1 MNPPKLTDALAD
13 VGQHTAA
20 APLDTR
26 FFGHP
31 RGLATLFFTE
41 MWERFSYYGM
51 RAFLLFYMVTP
62 VANGGLGF
70 TDAEGTS
77 LYGTYTGSAWGA
89 AILGGIVADR
99 MIGQYRSVLYGG
111 ILIMLGHLSLVFQA
125 LPFFYAGLALI
136 VIGTGLLKPS
146 VSTLVGSLYPQGDP
160 RRDAGFSIFYMGINS
175 GAMLGP
181 IIAGYIAQKIDWH
194 LGFGCAAIGMALG
207 LLQYVFDKRHLAPA
221 LQRMEAEKRMQAAAP
236 VAQVSAASSSGTVLG
251 FLPAEWSRIAA
262 IVVLF
267 LFASLFWAGY
277 EAAGSSLALFADRNT
292 DLHILGLEFP
302 SSWFQVLQPFF
313 VIVLAPIFAWV
324 WIRLGPREPSV
335 PVKFALGLLFMGLAF
350 VIMLPAGA
358 AVAADNTLRVS
369 VWWLIMWN
377 LFSEFGELCLSPVG
391 LSAITKLSPARIV
404 GLMMGVWFL
413 SLAVGNKLSG
423 WMAGLISTMSFVG
436 VLEWMGG
443 ILVVAAVV
451 MFVLVK
457 PVRRLMGDVR

>member
-13 VGQHTAA
+13 VGQQAAA

-125 LPFFYAGLALI
+125 IPFFYAGLALI

-207 LLQYVFDKRHLAPA
+207 LVQYVFDKRHLAPA
-221 LQRMEAEKRMQAAAP
+221 LHRMEAEKTMQVAAP

-251 FLPAEWSRIAA
+251 FARAEWSRIAA

-292 DLHILGLEFP
+292 DLHILGFEFP

-313 VIVLAPIFAWV
+313 VIVLAPIFAWL

-335 PVKFALGLLFMGLAF
+335 PVKFAFGLLFMGLAF

-423 WMAGLISTMSFVG
+423 WMAGLISTMSIVG

-443 ILVVAAVV
+443 ILIVAAVV

-457 PVRRLMGDVR
+457 PVRRLMGDVK

>member
-1 MNPPKLTDALAD
+1 MNPPKLVDASSD
-13 VGQHTAA
+13 VGSR
-20 APLDTR
+20 DTR

-51 RAFLLFYMVTP
+51 RAFLLYYMVTP

-70 TDAEGTS
+70 SDADGTS

-89 AILGGIVADR
+89 AILGGLVADR

-111 ILIMLGHLSLVFQA
+111 ILIMLGHLSLVFPA
-125 LPFFYAGLALI
+125 LPFFYGGLALI

-146 VSTLVGSLYPQGDP
+146 VSTLVGSLYEQGDP
-160 RRDAGFSIFYMGINS
+160 RRDAGFSVFYMGINS

-181 IIAGYIAQKIDWH
+181 IVAGYVAQRIDWH

-207 LLQYVFDKRHLAPA
+207 LMQYVLDKRHLAPA
-221 LQRMEAEKRMQAAAP
+221 IERMAEEKRMRTAAP
-236 VAQVSAASSSGTVLG
+236 ATRSPSASATGGVLG
-251 FLPAEWSRIAA
+251 FTPGEWGRIGA

-267 LFASLFWAGY
+267 LFAILFWAGY

-292 DLHILGLEFP
+292 DLRIFGFEFP
-302 SSWFQVLQPFF
+302 SSWFQVAQPFF
-313 VIVLAPIFAWV
+313 VIVLAPVFAWL
-324 WIRLGPREPSV
+324 WIKLGPREPSV
-335 PVKFALGLLFMGLAF
+335 PIKFAFGLLFMGLAF
-350 VIMLPAGA
+350 IIMLPAGS
-358 AVAADNTLRVS
+358 AVAADTTLRVS
-369 VWWLIMWN
+369 PWWLISWN

-413 SLAVGNKLSG
+413 SLAFGNKLAG
-423 WMAGLISTMSFVG
+423 WTAGLIETMPFNALLQWVG
-436 VLEWMGG
+436 GTL
-443 ILVVAAVV
+443 IVAALI
-451 MFVLVK
+451 MFLLVK
-457 PVRRLMGDVR
+457 PVRRLMGDVK

>member
-1 MNPPKLTDALAD
+1 MNPPKLTDALTGVAQD
-13 VGQHTAA
+13 TA

-70 TDAEGTS
+70 SDAQGTS

-89 AILGGIVADR
+89 AIVGGIVADR

-111 ILIMLGHLSLVFQA
+111 ILIMLGHLSLVFPA

-146 VSTLVGSLYPQGDP
+146 VSTLVGSLYAQGDP

-181 IIAGYIAQKIDWH
+181 IIAGYVAQKIDWH

-207 LLQYVFDKRHLAPA
+207 LVQYVFDKRYLMPA
-221 LQRMEAEKRMQAAAP
+221 LARMETEKKMQAAAP
-236 VAQVSAASSSGTVLG
+236 VTRVSTAASSGGMLG
-251 FLPAEWSRIAA
+251 FTRAEWSRITA

-292 DLHILGLEFP
+292 DLHILGFEFP

-313 VIVLAPIFAWV
+313 VIVLAPIFAWL

-335 PVKFALGLLFMGLAF
+335 PTKFAFGLLFMGLAF

-391 LSAITKLSPARIV
+391 LSAITKLSPARVV

-423 WMAGLISTMSFVG
+423 WMAGLISTMSFIG

-443 ILVVAAVV
+443 MLLVAALV

-457 PVRRLMGDVR
+457 PVRGLMGDVK

>member
-1 MNPPKLTDALAD
+1 MNPPKLVDASSD
-13 VGQHTAA
+13 VGSR
-20 APLDTR
+20 DTR

-51 RAFLLFYMVTP
+51 RAFLLYYMVTP

-70 TDAEGTS
+70 SDADGTS

-89 AILGGIVADR
+89 AILGGLVADR

-111 ILIMLGHLSLVFQA
+111 ILIMLGHLSLVFPA
-125 LPFFYAGLALI
+125 LPFFYGGLALI

-146 VSTLVGSLYPQGDP
+146 VSTLVGSLYEQGDP
-160 RRDAGFSIFYMGINS
+160 RRDAGFSVFYMGINS

-181 IIAGYIAQKIDWH
+181 IVAGYVAQRIDWH

-207 LLQYVFDKRHLAPA
+207 LMQYVLDKRHLAPA
-221 LQRMEAEKRMQAAAP
+221 IERMAEEKLMRTAAP
-236 VAQVSAASSSGTVLG
+236 ATRSPSASATGGVLG
-251 FLPAEWSRIAA
+251 FTPGEWGRIGA

-267 LFASLFWAGY
+267 LFAILFWAGY

-292 DLHILGLEFP
+292 DLRIFGFEFP
-302 SSWFQVLQPFF
+302 SSWFQVAQPFF
-313 VIVLAPIFAWV
+313 VIVLAPVFAWL

-335 PVKFALGLLFMGLAF
+335 PTKFAFGLLFMGLAF
-350 VIMLPAGA
+350 IIMLPAGS
-358 AVAADNTLRVS
+358 AVSADTTLRVS
-369 VWWLIMWN
+369 PWWLIAWN

-413 SLAVGNKLSG
+413 SLAFGNKLAG
-423 WMAGLISTMSFVG
+423 WTAGLIETMPFNALLQWVG
-436 VLEWMGG
+436 GTL
-443 ILVVAAVV
+443 IVAALI
-451 MFVLVK
+451 MFLLVK
-457 PVRRLMGDVR
+457 PVRRLMGDVK

>member
-1 MNPPKLTDALAD
+1 MP
-13 VGQHTAA
+13 TA
-20 APLDTR
+20 
-26 FFGHP
+26 GS
-31 RGLATLFFTE
+31 G
-41 MWERFSYYGM
+41 S
-51 RAFLLFYMVTP
+51 
-62 VANGGLGF
+62 

-111 ILIMLGHLSLVFQA
+111 ILIMLGHLSLVFHA

-207 LLQYVFDKRHLAPA
+207 LVQYVFDKRHLAPA
-221 LQRMEAEKRMQAAAP
+221 LQRMEAEKTMQAGAP

-251 FLPAEWSRIAA
+251 FAPAEWSRIAA

-292 DLHILGLEFP
+292 DLHILGFEFP

-313 VIVLAPIFAWV
+313 VIVLAPIFAWL
-324 WIRLGPREPSV
+324 WIRLGTREPSV

-391 LSAITKLSPARIV
+391 LSAITQTVAGAHRRVDDGCLVPLAGGRQQALRLDGRPHLHHVYRWSARV
-404 GLMMGVWFL
+404 DGRD
-413 SLAVGNKLSG
+413 
-423 WMAGLISTMSFVG
+423 TH
-436 VLEWMGG
+436 
-443 ILVVAAVV
+443 
-451 MFVLVK
+451 
-457 PVRRLMGDVR
+457 RRCGGDVRAREAGPPTDG

>member
-1 MNPPKLTDALAD
+1 MNPPKLTDALTD
-13 VGQHTAA
+13 VGPGTSSAV
-20 APLDTR
+20 DTR

-70 TDAEGTS
+70 TDAQGTS

-89 AILGGIVADR
+89 AIVGGLIADR
-99 MIGQYRSVLYGG
+99 LIGQYRSVLYGG
-111 ILIMLGHLSLVFQA
+111 ILIMLGHLSLVFHA
-125 LPFFYAGLALI
+125 LPFFYTGLALI

-181 IIAGYIAQKIDWH
+181 IIAGYVAQRIDWH

-207 LLQYVFDKRHLAPA
+207 LVQYVLDKRHLQPAIVRMAEERRMRATVDPVTHSTSAPTA
-221 LQRMEAEKRMQAAAP
+221 
-236 VAQVSAASSSGTVLG
+236 GGVLG
-251 FLPAEWSRIAA
+251 FTPGEWGRIGA
-262 IVVLF
+262 IIVLF
-267 LFASLFWAGY
+267 LFAILFWAGY

-292 DLHILGLEFP
+292 DLHLFGFEFP
-302 SSWFQVLQPFF
+302 SSWFQVAQPFF
-313 VIVLAPIFAWV
+313 VIVLAPLFAWL
-324 WIRLGPREPSV
+324 WIRLGSREPSV
-335 PVKFALGLLFMGLAF
+335 PMKFAFGLLFMGLAF
-350 VIMLPAGA
+350 IIMLPAGA
-358 AVAADNTLRVS
+358 AVAADSTLRVS
-369 VWWLIMWN
+369 ALWLITWN

-413 SLAVGNKLSG
+413 SLAFGNKLAG
-423 WMAGLISTMSFVG
+423 WTAGLIATMPIDALLGWVG
-436 VLEWMGG
+436 GTL
-443 ILVVAAVV
+443 IVAAVI

-457 PVRRLMGDVR
+457 PVRRLMGEVK

>member
-13 VGQHTAA
+13 VGQQAAA

-125 LPFFYAGLALI
+125 IPFFYAGLALI

-207 LLQYVFDKRHLAPA
+207 LVQYVFDKRHLAPA
-221 LQRMEAEKRMQAAAP
+221 LQRMEAEKTMQAGAP

-251 FLPAEWSRIAA
+251 FAPAEWSRIAA

-292 DLHILGLEFP
+292 DLHILGFEFP

-313 VIVLAPIFAWV
+313 VIVLAPIFAWL

-335 PVKFALGLLFMGLAF
+335 PGKFALGLLFMGLAF

-423 WMAGLISTMSFVG
+423 WMAGLISTMSIVG

-443 ILVVAAVV
+443 ILIVAAVV

-457 PVRRLMGDVR
+457 PVRRLMGDVK

>member
-1 MNPPKLTDALAD
+1 
-13 VGQHTAA
+13 
-20 APLDTR
+20 
-26 FFGHP
+26 
-31 RGLATLFFTE
+31 

-70 TDAEGTS
+70 TDAQGTS

-89 AILGGIVADR
+89 AIVGGIIADR

-111 ILIMLGHLSLVFQA
+111 VLIMLGHISLVFPA
-125 LPFFYAGLALI
+125 LPFFYGGLALI

-194 LGFGCAAIGMALG
+194 MGFGCAAIGMALG
-207 LLQYVFDKRHLAPA
+207 LVQYVLDKRHLMPA
-221 LQRMEAEKRMQAAAP
+221 LVRMDAEKKMQAAAP
-236 VAQVSAASSSGTVLG
+236 AAHVSATAGSSGTLG
-251 FLPAEWSRIAA
+251 FTSGEWGRIFA

-267 LFASLFWAGY
+267 MFASLFWAGY

-292 DLHILGLEFP
+292 DLHILGFEFP

-313 VIVLAPIFAWV
+313 VIVLAPAFAWL

-335 PVKFALGLLFMGLAF
+335 PTKFAFGLLFMGLAF

-369 VWWLIMWN
+369 VWWLIVWN

-423 WMAGLISTMSFVG
+423 WTAGLISTMSFIG

-443 ILVVAAVV
+443 TLLVASLV

-457 PVRRLMGDVR
+457 PVRRLMGHVK

>member
-1 MNPPKLTDALAD
+1 MNPPKLTDASSD
-13 VGQHTAA
+13 VGSR
-20 APLDTR
+20 DTR

-31 RGLATLFFTE
+31 RGLSTLFFTE

-51 RAFLLFYMVTP
+51 RAFLLYYMVTP

-70 TDAEGTS
+70 SDANGTS

-89 AILGGIVADR
+89 AILGGLVADR

-111 ILIMLGHLSLVFQA
+111 ILIMLGHISLVFHA
-125 LPFFYAGLALI
+125 LPFFYTGLAFI

-146 VSTLVGSLYPQGDP
+146 VSTLVGSLYEQGDP

-181 IIAGYIAQKIDWH
+181 IIAGYVAQRIDWH

-207 LLQYVFDKRHLAPA
+207 LLQYVFDKRHLLPA
-221 LQRMEAEKRMQAAAP
+221 IERMAEERRMRAAAP
-236 VAQVSAASSSGTVLG
+236 ATDSSAAPASAGGVLG
-251 FLPAEWSRIAA
+251 FTAAEWGRIGA
-262 IVVLF
+262 IIVLF
-267 LFASLFWAGY
+267 VFAILFWAGY

-292 DLHILGLEFP
+292 DLHLFGFEFP
-302 SSWFQVLQPFF
+302 SSWFQVAQPFF
-313 VIVLAPIFAWV
+313 VIVLAPVFAWL

-335 PVKFALGLLFMGLAF
+335 PIKFAFGLLFMGLAF
-350 VIMLPAGA
+350 IIMLPAGS

-369 VWWLIMWN
+369 ALWLITWN

-413 SLAVGNKLSG
+413 SLAFGNKLAG
-423 WMAGLISTMSFVG
+423 WTAGLIETMPFDTL
-436 VLEWMGG
+436 LEWVGG
-443 ILVVAAVV
+443 TLLVAALI
-451 MFVLVK
+451 MFMLVK
-457 PVRRLMGDVR
+457 PVRRLMGDVK